1 MVASPEPGNELAHAR
16 RLTDELFA
24 LICPGALY
32 DRPVP
37 ERHRLVFYLGHL
49 EAFDWNMICR
59 WGLSVPAFH
68 EEFDRLFAFGIDPGA
83 DGLPQDKPADWPSL
97 EKVHQY
103 NARVRETLDRVIA
116 DAPGQLLHVAI
127 EHRLMHAETFAYL
140 MHNLDYEK
148 KVTGGQGHGTGRPG
162 DGETGGQRDAATR
175 RHGDAATR
183 QHPGAPRAWIEVPAG
198 AAVLGRPRGDG
209 FGWDNEFNEHQVDM
223 PAFGVAKHKVTN
235 GEYLEFVRAGGPAP
249 HFWIERRGQW
259 MYRGM
264 FNEIPLPLDWPV
276 YVTHEQ
282 ASAYA
287 QWMTAA
293 LPSEAQWHRAA
304 EGARPAG
311 NLDFRFWDPVSVR
324 ATPEGD
330 SKFGVSQLIGNGW
343 EWTSSVFQPFP
354 GFQEFPFYPGYSANF
369 FDGEH
374 YVLKGASPRTAL
386 RLARHSFRNWFRPGY
401 PYLYATFRLATRP

>member
-1 MVASPEPGNELAHAR
+1 MVASPQPESLAHAR

-24 LICPGALY
+24 LICPDALY

-83 DGLPQDKPADWPSL
+83 DGLPQDKPADWPSAA
-97 EKVHQY
+97 EVHLY
-103 NARVRETLDRVIA
+103 NGRVRETLDGVIA
-116 DAPGQLLHVAI
+116 DAPEQLLHVAI

-148 KVTGGQGHGTGRPG
+148 KVTGGRG
-162 DGETGGQRDAATR
+162 DGETGSR
-175 RHGDAATR
+175 GDAA
-183 QHPGAPRAWIEVPAG
+183 RAWIEVPAG
-198 AAVLGRPRGDG
+198 TAVLGRPRGDG
-209 FGWDNEFNEHQVDM
+209 FGWDNEFNEHQVDT
-223 PAFGVAKHKVTN
+223 PAFGLAKHKVTN
-235 GEYLEFVRAGGPAP
+235 GEYLEFVRAGAPAP
-249 HFWIERRGQW
+249 HFWIERRGEW

-264 FNEIPLPLDWPV
+264 FDEIALPLDSPV
-276 YVTHEQ
+276 YVSHEQ

-287 QWMTAA
+287 QWMKAA
-293 LPSEAQWHRAA
+293 LPTEAQWHRAA

-311 NLDFRFWDPVSVR
+311 NLDFRFWDPVSVT

-354 GFQEFPFYPGYSANF
+354 GFTEFPFYPGYSANF

-374 YVLKGASPRTAL
+374 YVLKGASPRTAR

-401 PYLYATFRLATRP
+401 PYIYATFRLVTRA